1 MTFDDVTQMAA
12 HIELTYK
19 HEIIIH
25 TLKLYG
31 VRLSS
36 IQDVLKKCKANALAL
51 AHCLWNK
58 DMHRLYALKAG
69 EDVDQVT
76 GIVKELDSDRVAS
89 SMSKRVP
96 RKRKKASR

>member
-1 MTFDDVTQMAA
+1 MAA

-25 TLKLYG
+25 TLKLYK

-36 IQDVLKKCKANALAL
+36 IQDVLKKCKANANAL

-58 DMHRLYALKAG
+58 DMHRLYALKPG

-76 GIVKELDSDRVAS
+76 GILKELDSDRVAS
-89 SMSKRVP
+89 SMSQRVP
-96 RKRKKASR
+96 RHRRLPRR